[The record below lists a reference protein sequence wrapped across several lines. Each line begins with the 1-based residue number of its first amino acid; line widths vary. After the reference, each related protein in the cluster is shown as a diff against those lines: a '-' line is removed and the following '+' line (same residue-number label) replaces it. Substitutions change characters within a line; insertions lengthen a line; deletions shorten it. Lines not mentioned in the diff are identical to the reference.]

1 MRNLLS
7 SKYAGIG
14 VFVSSMIVPG
24 SGLVLLGKPARGL
37 MYVVWMLFFGFLT
50 YKATSPDISAIGRF
64 SGGIAVWALS
74 LVEVY
79 RLVRVR
85 NRKQ

>member
-1 MRNLLS
+1 MRNLLEN
-7 SKYAGIG
+7 KCAGVA

-50 YKATSPDISAIGRF
+50 YKATTPDISIIGRL

-74 LVEVY
+74 LVEIY
-79 RLVRVR
+79 RLLRIR
-85 NRKQ
+85 SRKQ